1 MSQSPPSTTPPKA
14 SPLKMIWRC
23 IVWLAVRLWGVLWND
38 KVPLLINIILI
49 GATAWITYGV
59 APHINGTFER
69 QKIQSLYILDNLR
82 SINNYISELYVEVGE
97 ISYMLADGQPKP
109 DANVRKA
116 RETIN
121 RLNWKL
127 VETAAVLE
135 RDEDLKKLE
144 EFQIKVDKVRH
155 SLDRVQD
162 ITSAQQLTKDVQAM
176 SIVGV
181 SVIDSIGDRASLDP
195 KVEPN

>member
-1 MSQSPPSTTPPKA
+1 
-14 SPLKMIWRC
+14 MIWRG
-23 IVWLAVRLWGVLWND
+23 IVWVAVRLWGILWND

-69 QKIQSLYILDNLR
+69 QKIQSSYILENLR
-82 SINNYISELYVEVGE
+82 SINGYISELYVEVGE
-97 ISYMLADGQPKP
+97 ISYAIAAGHPKP

-135 RDEDLKKLE
+135 REEDLKKLE
-144 EFQIKVDKVRH
+144 EFQVRVDEVRR

-162 ITSAQQLTKDVQAM
+162 IPSAQKLTQDVRAM
-176 SIVGV
+176 SVVGV
-181 SVIDSIGDRASLDP
+181 SVIESIGDRASLDP
-195 KVEPN
+195 KVEPD

>member
-1 MSQSPPSTTPPKA
+1 MSQAMPPATPPKA
-14 SPLKMIWRC
+14 SLIQMIGRF
-23 IVWLAVRLWGVLWND
+23 IVWLAVRIWGVLWND

-69 QKIQSLYILDNLR
+69 QKIQSSYILENLR
-82 SINNYISELYVEVGE
+82 SINGYISELYVEVGE
-97 ISYMLADGQPKP
+97 ISYSVAAGQPKP
-109 DANVRKA
+109 EGNVRKA

-135 RDEDLKKLE
+135 RDEDLEKLE
-144 EFQIKVDKVRH
+144 EFQVRLEQVRQ

-162 ITSAQQLTKDVQAM
+162 VPSAQKLTRDVREM

-181 SVIDSIGDRASLDP
+181 RVIESIGDRASLDP
-195 KVEPN
+195 DVDPN